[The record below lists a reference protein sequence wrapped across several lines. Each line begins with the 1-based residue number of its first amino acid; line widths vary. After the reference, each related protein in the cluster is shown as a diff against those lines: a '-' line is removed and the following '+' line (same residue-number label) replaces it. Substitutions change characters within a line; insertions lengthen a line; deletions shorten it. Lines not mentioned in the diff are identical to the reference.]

1 MSDDI
6 EMVETDGPEV
16 EAPGPVT
23 FEGTPCEVSDW
34 VHTHFM
40 IMRRFVEGAMDG
52 VEGEE
57 LEKFEDMLDALDRSV
72 YRVTIEPL
80 GMVAKQRVRP
90 ERAMR
95 VMRMETAYDLFDMF
109 AKSEEQEDDSVLSSE
124 TVQ

>member
-1 MSDDI
+1 MGEGMRES
-6 EMVETDGPEV
+6 GP
-16 EAPGPVT
+16 AT

-40 IMRRFVEGAMDG
+40 LMQRIVEGAMDG
-52 VEGEE
+52 AEGEE

-80 GMVAKQRVRP
+80 GMVARQRVRP

-95 VMRMETAYDLFDMF
+95 VMRMETAYDLFDIF
-109 AKSEEQEDDSVLSSE
+109 AKDSDDSDDA
-124 TVQ
+124 